1 MLYSIT
7 ILTDAQLLSWFRM
20 NVFFLFYRNET
31 KEPYDLF
38 QDRLDIAFFVMF
50 GYVMFGFV
58 LKNGTVSSLF
68 SVTVLSISESSTI
81 CKLSEILSKSF

>member
-50 GYVMFGFV
+50 GFV
-58 LKNGTVSSLF
+58 LKNGTASSLF

>member
-50 GYVMFGFV
+50 GFV
-58 LKNGTVSSLF
+58 LKNGAASSLF